1 MNAPMIWVGIPAAA
15 AALLFLLR
23 GFRSLV
29 YALGILFS
37 GWLWS
42 LALMLPIG
50 ELAAVGGRT
59 FRIGE
64 SFSILGRDFILLN
77 TDRGLL
83 VMVYFFVMVWIIGA
97 WFARPRESFI
107 AFVFLWAALLVAA
120 LSVEPFLYAALLFEI
135 CILISVPLLS
145 PPQQQPGAGIFR
157 FLTFQS
163 LGMPF
168 ILLAGW
174 FLAGLEASPGQSGL
188 EFRAGILIGI
198 GLSFLL
204 SVVPFH
210 SWIPSLAEENQP
222 YVVAFIIFLMPI
234 MVGIFGLGFLD
245 RFVWLRDAPLMY
257 QGLRL
262 VGAMMM
268 IVGGTWAAV
277 ERHLGRMLGHAAIAE
292 TGIGLIAIGTGTAEG
307 ILLFFWLAVV
317 RLFSYVLWAVAVSRF
332 WVWGGGALSLDA
344 YRGKGHQMPILAVT
358 AVIGQFS
365 LAGLPLLAGFSAR
378 YSLFKMLSGISPL
391 VTVLALV
398 GNIGLLVGAIRTLN
412 ALFVPLPE
420 EDRNLLDPSG
430 GVLTSDGSVIST
442 RLMEWILYGLVVL
455 ILLVVG
461 VFPQLYLPWVE
472 KLLLIF
478 ERLGG

>member
-1 MNAPMIWVGIPAAA
+1 MNAPLIWVGIPAAVA
-15 AALLFLLR
+15 IILFLLR
-23 GFRSLV
+23 GFRQLV

-42 LALMLPIG
+42 FALLLPIG
-50 ELAAVGGRT
+50 EFAAIGGRA
-59 FRIGE
+59 FRISE
-64 SFSILGRDFILLN
+64 TFSILGRDFILQN

-83 VMVYFFVMVWIIGA
+83 VMVYFFLMVWVIGA
-97 WFARPRESFI
+97 WFAGPRESFI
-107 AFVFLWAALLVAA
+107 ALGFLWAALLVAA

-135 CILISVPLLS
+135 CILIAVPLLS
-145 PPQQQPGAGIFR
+145 SPQQRPGAGIFR

-188 EFRAGILIGI
+188 ELRAGILIGI

-204 SVVPFH
+204 AIVPFH
-210 SWIPSLAEENQP
+210 SWVPALAGENQP
-222 YVVAFIIFLMPI
+222 YVAAFILFLMPI

-245 RFVWLRDAPLMY
+245 RFVWLRDSPAVY
-257 QGLRL
+257 AGLRL
-262 VGAMMM
+262 VGALMV

-277 ERHLGRMLGHAAIAE
+277 ERHMGRMLGHAAIIENGFA
-292 TGIGLIAIGTGTAEG
+292 LIAIGIGATNG

-317 RLFSYVLWAVAVSRF
+317 RLFSYVTWSVGVSRF
-332 WVWGGGALSLDA
+332 WVLNNGSLSLDD
-344 YRGKGHQMPILAVT
+344 YRGKGHQTPLLAATV
-358 AVIGQFS
+358 VIGQLS
-365 LAGLPLLAGFSAR
+365 LAGVPLLAGFSAR
-378 YSLFKMLSGISPL
+378 FSLFKVLPEVSPL
-391 VTVLALV
+391 IAAIALV
-398 GNIGLLVGAIRTLN
+398 GNAGLLVGGIRTIS
-412 ALFVPLPE
+412 ALFISLPVQ
-420 EDRNLLDPSG
+420 DQGLFDQSV
-430 GVLTSDGSVIST
+430 GVLTQEGNVVSE
-442 RLMEWILYGLVVL
+442 RLMEWILYGLL
-455 ILLVVG
+455 IGMLIIVG